1 MLSAARHSTLAGLSV
16 IVLLGPLA
24 CVHTAP
30 QSLALSLPLTEQER
44 ARLGAIGV
52 ASPRITPEADL
63 RAPEKGVA
71 GRAYQGVGEGALRG
85 FGQALAGLPYLGFF
99 GVVLIPMEAGRGG
112 AEAVRAAKGGQ
123 AGTVLTE
130 LALKVALTESK
141 VQEAMRYRVIRIV
154 RDQIQH
160 PVVLVPDQDVASRS
174 ERVGLPSFA
183 DRGIDTI
190 LEVGVIAV
198 RWTAICHP
206 QPPGSDAASTDDPVL
221 GLAVTARARLINAVD
236 GTEIRVYTSE
246 DCGGKGT
253 FTEWA
258 ANDAQLFR
266 EQLDHASQTLAENI
280 GKGLFGGPT
289 SPEGVRESP

>member
-24 CVHTAP
+24 CAHTAP
-30 QSLALSLPLTEQER
+30 QSLASSLPLTEQER
-44 ARLGAIGV
+44 ARIGAIGV
-52 ASPRITPEADL
+52 ASPRITPEAEL

-71 GRAYQGVGEGALRG
+71 GRAYQGVGEGGLRG
-85 FGQALAGLPYLGFF
+85 FGQALAGLPYVGLLGL
-99 GVVLIPMEAGRGG
+99 VLIPMEAARGG
-112 AEAVRAAKGGQ
+112 AEAVRAAKGEQ
-123 AGTVLTE
+123 AGTLLTE

-141 VQEAMRYRVIRIV
+141 VQEAMRYRVIQIV

-174 ERVGLPSFA
+174 ERVGLPSLA

-206 QPPGSDAASTDDPVL
+206 QTPGSDAASTDDPVL